1 MWEYIVLGQIPG
13 TQIQVNFETWL
24 AGMIGLLGGLIVLSG
39 IHSFMRS
46 HWLLA
51 HRINRIIQS
60 AAYTQ
65 CLITRRHIRA

>member
-1 MWEYIVLGQIPG
+1 MWDFIVLGQIPG

-24 AGMIGLLGGLIVLSG
+24 AAIIGLLFCMAVLRS
-39 IHSFMRS
+39 IKAIRSS

-51 HRINRIIQS
+51 RRINRIIQS

-65 CLITRRHIRA
+65 WLITRRHIQA